1 MIQLHKGSLRGNFD
15 FGWLNTFHTFSF
27 GEFYD
32 PERMGFRG
40 LRVINEDFVAPQKGF
55 PTHRHRD
62 MEIITYI
69 LEGALEHKDSLG
81 NGSVI
86 RPGEIQRMS
95 AGTGVQHSEFN
106 ASADKPV
113 HLLQIWIEPRA
124 KGLPAGY
131 EQKAFDFKSGQLN
144 LVVSPDGRNGSLS
157 MQADA
162 SLYVLP
168 LSGSEEVR
176 HSIPNGRS
184 GWIQV
189 SKGKV
194 AIQSLKLT
202 AGDGVALEEEREFSI
217 KSDGGLAEV
226 LYFDLP

>member
-1 MIQLHKGSLRGNFD
+1 MIQLHKGSLRGHFD
-15 FGWLNTFHTFSF
+15 FGWLDTFHTFSF

-40 LRVINEDFVAPQKGF
+40 LRVINEDRVLPKKGF
-55 PTHRHRD
+55 PTHKHRD

-69 LEGALEHKDSLG
+69 LEGSLEHKDSLG

-95 AGTGVQHSEFN
+95 AGTGVEHSEFN
-106 ASADKPV
+106 ASADQAV

-131 EQKAFDFKSGQLN
+131 EQKALDFKLGQMN
-144 LVVSPDGRNGSLS
+144 LAVSPDGRNGSLS
-157 MQADA
+157 MQSDA
-162 SLYVLP
+162 SLYVIP
-168 LSGSEEVR
+168 LGPSDEVR
-176 HSIPNGRS
+176 QQIQNGRS
-184 GWIQV
+184 GWLQV
-189 SKGKV
+189 ARGKV
-194 AIQSLKLT
+194 VVQNLKLV
-202 AGDGVALEEEREFSI
+202 AGDGIALEEETFFAVRAE
-217 KSDGGLAEV
+217 GGPAEV